1 MLRHVASGNT
11 RQMASVFQRGGAHGS
26 EFVAEMLLLF
36 LAGVGLALGVLG
48 GRPLRGGALI
58 IVIGF
63 ALLVTITVTIALFI
77 ARPGRQQE
85 PSARGDDDRSAD
97 IIIKAGG
104 IHFHGRDPMAPVA
117 RAPS

>member
-1 MLRHVASGNT
+1 
-11 RQMASVFQRGGAHGS
+11 
-26 EFVAEMLLLF
+26 MLLLF
-36 LAGVGLALGVLG
+36 LVGVRLALGVLG
-48 GRPLRGGALI
+48 GRPLRGRALI
-58 IVIGF
+58 IVTGF
-63 ALLVTITVTIALFI
+63 AFLVTITVAIALFI

-85 PSARGDDDRSAD
+85 PSAREDDDHRSAD